1 MKGKRQLGHR
11 GCCDTGPEAWGQP
24 SFRILRKLR
33 NPSFSV
39 SVPAFFFFLFFGC
52 AMWHVG
58 S

>member
-11 GCCDTGPEAWGQP
+11 GCWDTGPEAWGQP

-39 SVPAFFFFLFFGC
+39 SAAFFFFVFGC
-52 AMWHVG
+52 IMWHVG